1 MNAKPTEKE
10 LEILQ
15 VLWQEGPTTV
25 RDVNERLS
33 EKREIGYTTTLK
45 IMQIMHDKGLV
56 TRKKDG
62 KTHIYAP
69 TISEQDAQSSMLKD
83 LMDTA
88 FKGSAM
94 RLVMGAL
101 GTRKSSPQE
110 LEKIRAYLD
119 SLEGG
124 EK

>member
-1 MNAKPTEKE
+1 MNSKPTEKE

-15 VLWQEGPTTV
+15 VLWQEGPATV
-25 RDVNERLS
+25 RDVNDKLS

-62 KTHIYAP
+62 KTHIYEP
-69 TISEQDAQSSMLKD
+69 TLSEQDAQSSMIKD

-101 GTRKSSPQE
+101 GARKSSPQE
-110 LEKIRAYLD
+110 LEKIREYLD

-124 EK
+124 DK

>member
-1 MNAKPTEKE
+1 MNTKPTEKE

-15 VLWQEGPTTV
+15 VLWQEGPATV
-25 RDVNERLS
+25 RDVNDRLS

-45 IMQIMHDKGLV
+45 IMQIMYDKGLV

-62 KTHIYAP
+62 KTHIYEAV
-69 TISEQDAQSSMLKD
+69 ISEEATQSSMIRD

-94 RLVMGAL
+94 QLVMGAL
-101 GTRKSSPQE
+101 GTRKSSKQE
-110 LEKIRAYLD
+110 LKKIREYLD

>member
-15 VLWQEGPTTV
+15 VLWQGGPATV
-25 RDVNERLS
+25 RDVNDYLS
-33 EKREIGYTTTLK
+33 EKREVGYTTTLK
-45 IMQIMHDKGLV
+45 FMQIMHEKGLV

-62 KTHIYAP
+62 KTHIYEPA
-69 TISEQDAQSSMLKD
+69 ISEHDAQSSLITD

-101 GTRKSSPQE
+101 GARKSSPQE
-110 LEKIRAYLD
+110 LEKIREYLD

-124 EK
+124 KK

>member
-15 VLWQEGPTTV
+15 VLWQEGPATV
-25 RDVNERLS
+25 RDVNDRLS

-69 TISEQDAQSSMLKD
+69 VLSEQDAQSSMIKD

-101 GTRKSSPQE
+101 GARKSSPQE